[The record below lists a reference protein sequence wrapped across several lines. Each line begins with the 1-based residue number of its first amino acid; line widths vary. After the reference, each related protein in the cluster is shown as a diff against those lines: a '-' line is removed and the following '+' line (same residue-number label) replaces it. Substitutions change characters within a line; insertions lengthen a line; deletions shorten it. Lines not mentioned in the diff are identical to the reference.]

1 MIKKLVFT
9 GAFITLMLGCSGSD
23 GESVDNSVDIVPIIP
38 QIIETQKR
46 TVPPTEHP
54 LLVQHTPVPNN
65 EPLVMSTLIPS
76 PTEEPS
82 LLDDDLPDIVISIGS
97 QIFNGTLEYTGPIS
111 TTNSTIEINQ
121 SDADPIVI
129 QYRLPQQIGPI
140 PDIDFGTV
148 KLISENTPQYI
159 QREILI
165 SDDVGLIFGQVLKN
179 SESPINI
186 EIGGAVSLAQS
197 SVDGITPDSSSIPVN
212 VNMID
217 AGSVTTPIPIRAP
230 HSIPT
235 TIGNIDV
242 FVDISFYN
250 KSNPLYSESFTS
262 YSLDTWIVRKR

>member
-9 GAFITLMLGCSGSD
+9 GALVALLLGCSGSD
-23 GESVDNSVDIVPIIP
+23 EEITTKPPDMVPVIP
-38 QIIETQKR
+38 QMTDTQKR
-46 TVPPTEHP
+46 TIPPTEHP
-54 LLVQHTPVPNN
+54 LLVQQTQIPNN

-76 PTEEPS
+76 PSEQPS
-82 LLDDDLPDIVISIGS
+82 LLDDDLPDIVISMES
-97 QIFNGTLEYTGPIS
+97 QIFNGNFEYTGPIS
-111 TTNSTIEINQ
+111 TTNGTIEINQ
-121 SDADPIVI
+121 PDASPVII
-129 QYRLPQQIGPI
+129 QYRLPKQIGPI

-148 KLISENTPQYI
+148 KLISENTPGYI

-165 SDDVGLIFGQVLKN
+165 SDDAGLLFGQVLKN
-179 SESPINI
+179 AESPINI
-186 EIGGAVSLAQS
+186 KLGEAVSLAQS
-197 SVDGITPDSSSIPVN
+197 SVDGIPVASSNIPVD

-217 AGSVTTPIPIRAP
+217 AGSVITSVPISSP

-250 KSNPLYSESFTS
+250 QSNPLYSESFTS